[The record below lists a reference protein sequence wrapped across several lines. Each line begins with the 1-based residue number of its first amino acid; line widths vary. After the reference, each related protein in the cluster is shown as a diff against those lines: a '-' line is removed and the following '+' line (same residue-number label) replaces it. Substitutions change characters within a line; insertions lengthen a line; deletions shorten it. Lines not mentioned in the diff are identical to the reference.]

1 VEPSALEE
9 TVDGETRV
17 VRQRA
22 HVLDPNHGREAT
34 GDNRSDPSACMR
46 PAVPNL
52 RLHGRTAD
60 PEDPNP

>member
-1 VEPSALEE
+1 
-9 TVDGETRV
+9 
-17 VRQRA
+17 
-22 HVLDPNHGREAT
+22 VLDPNHGREAT